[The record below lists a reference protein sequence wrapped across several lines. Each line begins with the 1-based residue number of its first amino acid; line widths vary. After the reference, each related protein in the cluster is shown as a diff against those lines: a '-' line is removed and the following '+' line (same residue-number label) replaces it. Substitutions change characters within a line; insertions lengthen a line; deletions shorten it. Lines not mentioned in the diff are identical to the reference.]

1 MVKEHYTVTH
11 TMADGT
17 KRDSI
22 AGYVIPDDNPV
33 YALFRKVNERRM
45 EEMRKNGNQSATI
58 DISKG
63 CIGED
68 RRGNLIEQF
77 EEAMK

>member
-22 AGYVIPDDNPV
+22 AGYVIPDDNPIIPV
-33 YALFRKVNERRM
+33 IAPTQAAIIFN
-45 EEMRKNGNQSATI
+45 
-58 DISKG
+58 ISMLSK
-63 CIGED
+63 IH
-68 RRGNLIEQF
+68 LIISVPHF
-77 EEAMK
+77 Y

>member
-33 YALFRKVNERRM
+33 YELFRKVYELFRKVNERRL
-45 EEMRKNGNQSATI
+45 EPNGTN
-58 DISKG
+58 
-63 CIGED
+63 
-68 RRGNLIEQF
+68 
-77 EEAMK
+77 